1 MQDFSFGG
9 KGTMNGGEYSTIII
23 YGIAECTG
31 TLRAEHLHIDGIF
44 KCAGAVAA
52 DVVECDGAAEFSA
65 GVCAKKFFVD
75 GVAKLERLEADE
87 INCDGFIKAEEEVSA
102 DIMHVDGCIHAK
114 EIVGDHISI
123 NSRSGKIAGLLARKT
138 SSIKLVEATTVKL
151 RGVTAQ
157 KVSGK
162 DIVIGPHCKIKN
174 IDCSGTLRLDKKAK
188 VDTITGEYTIVE

>member
-23 YGIAECTG
+23 DGIAECTG

-87 INCDGFIKAEEEVSA
+87 INCDGRCV
-102 DIMHVDGCIHAK
+102 
-114 EIVGDHISI
+114 
-123 NSRSGKIAGLLARKT
+123 
-138 SSIKLVEATTVKL
+138 
-151 RGVTAQ
+151 
-157 KVSGK
+157 
-162 DIVIGPHCKIKN
+162 
-174 IDCSGTLRLDKKAK
+174 
-188 VDTITGEYTIVE
+188 